1 MKDRLGSEDVIW
13 DLTDLYKDTG
23 DDNIEKDTENIKGKI
38 ALFSTKYRK
47 KLNVISPGEFLN
59 AVIALE
65 EIYQKISRIGSF
77 AYLNFTTQSNNEQ
90 ASAFLQRFEEI
101 SSQFQK
107 ELLFFE
113 LEWASLEDEAAN
125 LLLENLALGRYRH
138 YLEKLRKYR
147 PHQLIE
153 TEEKILA
160 EISPVGAGNWNKLF
174 EKVLSILKFGEAGR
188 TQEEVLSDLYDPDRM
203 IRIKSAKEFT
213 EGLES
218 QKHIL
223 THIFNTILADKMIMD
238 RLRRFPDW
246 VSSMNLDNEIDEKI
260 VTALVNAVKNRY
272 DIPQRYYRLKKELL
286 GYDELFDYD
295 RYGPLP
301 FSPEKKIPWD
311 QGKEMVLKA
320 YEDFSPVMMDIA
332 LNFFDGRWIHAPI
345 MPGKRGGAF
354 SDPVTPDVHPY
365 VMTNY
370 SGMNRDVQTLA
381 HELGHGVH
389 QYLAGRKQGYFNSR
403 TPLVMAET
411 ASVFGE
417 MLSFRSQLER
427 AEGRDEKLSLL
438 CNKLEEIFA
447 TVFRQ
452 VAMNRFEDAIHR
464 ERRSKG
470 EMSAARFG
478 ELWIDTQKE
487 MFGDSVTLTG
497 DYSIWWSYVTHF
509 LEAPGYVYAYAFGE
523 LLVLSL
529 YKMFMEEGKSF
540 VPRYLNLLAS
550 GGNGSPSQLLADF
563 GVRLDDSGFWND
575 GLDIIDKMLKEVQEL
590 VAMKA

>member
-1 MKDRLGSEDVIW
+1 MIDKLGSEDVIW
-13 DLTDLYKDTG
+13 DLSSIYNDTG
-23 DDNIEKDTENIKGKI
+23 DDNIKKDIEYIKSKI
-38 ALFSTKYRK
+38 TLFSTKYRK

-59 AVIALE
+59 AVIELE

-77 AYLNFTTQSNNEQ
+77 AYLNFTTQSNNAE
-90 ASAFLQRFEEI
+90 AGAFLQRFEEI

-125 LLLENLALGRYRH
+125 IFLEDPALGKYRH

-147 PHQLIE
+147 PHQLTE

-160 EISPVGAGNWNKLF
+160 ELSPVGTGNWNKLF
-174 EKVLSILKFGEAGR
+174 EKVLSMKKFGEAGR
-188 TQEEVLSDLYDPDRM
+188 TEEEVLSDLYDPDRS
-203 IRIKSAKEFT
+203 IRIKSAMEFT

-260 VTALVNAVKNRY
+260 VTALIEAVKNRY

-295 RYGPLP
+295 RYCPLP
-301 FSPEKKIPWD
+301 FSPEKKITWD

-320 YEDFSPVMMDIA
+320 YKDFSPEMMDIA
-332 LNFFDGRWIHAPI
+332 LKFFDGRWIHAPI

-365 VMTNY
+365 VMINY
-370 SGMNRDVQTLA
+370 SGINRDVQTLA

-389 QYLAGRKQGYFNSR
+389 QYLAGRKQGYINSR
-403 TPLVMAET
+403 TPLIMAET

-417 MLSFRSQLER
+417 MLVFRSQLEL

-452 VAMNRFEDAIHR
+452 IAMNRFEDDIHR
-464 ERRSKG
+464 ERRKLG
-470 EMSAARFG
+470 ELSTDRFG
-478 ELWIDTQKE
+478 ELWIATQKE

-550 GGNGSPSQLLADF
+550 GGNGSPAQLLADF
-563 GVRLDDSGFWND
+563 GVRLDDPGFWNE
-575 GLDIIDKMLKEVQEL
+575 GLDIIDKMLKEADEL
-590 VAMKA
+590 AR

>member
-1 MKDRLGSEDVIW
+1 MIDKLGSEDVIW
-13 DLTDLYKDTG
+13 DLTSLYKDIG
-23 DDNIEKDTENIKGKI
+23 DDNITKDIEYIKSKI
-38 ALFSTKYRK
+38 TTFSTKYRK
-47 KLNVISPGEFLN
+47 KLNVISPGEFLD
-59 AVIALE
+59 AIIALE
-65 EIYQKISRIGSF
+65 EINQKTSRIGSF
-77 AYLNFTTQSNNEQ
+77 AYLNFTTQSNNAQ
-90 ASAFLQRFEEI
+90 AGAFLQRFEEI

-125 LLLENLALGRYRH
+125 PLLENLALGKYRH

-174 EKVLSILKFGEAGR
+174 EKVLSTIKFGEAGR
-188 TQEEVLSDLYDPDRM
+188 TEEEVLSDLYDPDRM

-260 VTALVNAVKNRY
+260 VTALIEAVKNRY

-295 RYGPLP
+295 RYCPLP
-301 FSPEKKIPWD
+301 FSPEKKITWD

-320 YEDFSPVMMDIA
+320 YKDFSPEMMDIA
-332 LNFFDGRWIHAPI
+332 LKFFDGRWIHAPI

-365 VMTNY
+365 VMINY
-370 SGMNRDVQTLA
+370 SGINRDVQTLA

-389 QYLAGRKQGYFNSR
+389 QYLAGKKQGYLNSR
-403 TPLVMAET
+403 TPLIMAET

-417 MLSFRSQLER
+417 MLVFRSQLEL
-427 AEGRDEKLSLL
+427 AEGRNEKLSLL

-452 VAMNRFEDAIHR
+452 IAMNRFEDDIHR
-464 ERRSKG
+464 ERRKLG
-470 EMSAARFG
+470 ELSTDRFG

-487 MFGDSVTLTG
+487 MFGDSVTLTR
-497 DYSIWWSYVTHF
+497 DYSRWWSYVTHF

-550 GGNGSPSQLLADF
+550 GGNGSPAQLLADF
-563 GVRLDDSGFWND
+563 GVRLDDPGFWNE
-575 GLDIIDKMLKEVQEL
+575 GLDIIDKMLKEAEGLAEQGR
-590 VAMKA
+590 